1 MVFYVH
7 LPVFMPRLVT
17 VKLLLLLLLLLLCLL
32 LLLRLLALLLYFHT
46 SLRYTKLELLI

>member
-1 MVFYVH
+1 MFCYVH

-32 LLLRLLALLLYFHT
+32 LLLLLALLLYFHT